1 MKCYRDVYKKTS
13 MDFTMI
19 CRVILGVATFKY
31 SQDYDKY
38 TVESI
43 IKLLLNKYPDAL
55 TSLTPF
61 LDILLEL
68 AKLYPCFKTSGIKP
82 PREHFQMLGQDHF
95 IG

>member
-1 MKCYRDVYKKTS
+1 MKCLRDVYMKTS
-13 MDFTMI
+13 MDLTMI

-68 AKLYPCFKTSGIKP
+68 AKLYPCFNG
-82 PREHFQMLGQDHF
+82 
-95 IG
+95 

>member
-1 MKCYRDVYKKTS
+1 MKCLRDVYMKTS
-13 MDFTMI
+13 MDLTMI

-38 TVESI
+38 TVDSI

-61 LDILLEL
+61 LDILSEL
-68 AKLYPCFKTSGIKP
+68 AKLYPCF
-82 PREHFQMLGQDHF
+82 
-95 IG
+95 

>member
-1 MKCYRDVYKKTS
+1 
-13 MDFTMI
+13 MDLTMI

-43 IKLLLNKYPDAL
+43 IKLLLNKFPDSL

-68 AKLYPCFKTSGIKP
+68 AKLYPCFWWLISESSLEKASFMVFSQLKVVDLIESRG
-82 PREHFQMLGQDHF
+82 
-95 IG
+95 